1 MEKTTQADRIREY
14 FKENPTA
21 KIEEVAEA
29 IQTSNSNVKVNVYR
43 DLKSGKCVLLDD
55 KSLDYSPY
63 FEKERETAELID
75 WKNET
80 RKEWV
85 EMLTEAAKITIDT
98 NTMRLLIKEA
108 NKLMKEVNK

>member
-1 MEKTTQADRIREY
+1 MEKITQAERIRKF
-14 FKENPTA
+14 FKENPTSKFEEAA
-21 KIEEVAEA
+21 KAV
-29 IQTSNSNVKVNVYR
+29 QTSHSNVKVNVYR
-43 DLKSGKCVLLDD
+43 DLKAGRCVLLED

-75 WKNET
+75 WKNDT
-80 RKEWV
+80 RREWV
-85 EMLTEAAKITIDT
+85 DMLTRAAEKETDS

>member
-1 MEKTTQADRIREY
+1 MEKITQAERIRE
-14 FKENPTA
+14 FLRENPTS
-21 KIEEVAEA
+21 KISEIAEA
-29 IQTSNSNVKVNVYR
+29 VNTTNSNVKVNIFR

-63 FEKERETAELID
+63 FEKERETSELVN
-75 WKNET
+75 WKNDT
-80 RKEWV
+80 RREWV
-85 EMLTEAAKITIDT
+85 DMLTRAAEKETDS